1 MTDGNLAAGN
11 QRDAWYWHDYQEY
24 RGSAM
29 EPVVPVRILD
39 ERAETTP
46 VHPFYFYQD
55 VWAAERVLRVRP
67 EWLLDVGGRPLL
79 LGTLSLFVPV
89 TSVEARPLPVSLPNL
104 ICRRGDI
111 TALPYEDDSVPMA
124 SCLSVIEHIGLGRYG
139 DAIDPHGSER
149 ACRELQRVL
158 QPGGHLLLS
167 TPVADEPLTLF
178 NVHRLLSR
186 EQVRGWLDEC
196 DLVSGIE
203 VRNDNM
209 TVWCVEFVKHD
220 G

>member
-11 QRDAWYWHDYQEY
+11 QRDAWYWRDYQEY
-24 RGSAM
+24 RASAT
-29 EPVVPVRILD
+29 EPVVPTRILD
-39 ERAETTP
+39 ERTETTP
-46 VHPFYFYQD
+46 VDPFYFYQD
-55 VWAAERVLRVRP
+55 VWAAERVLRLRP
-67 EWLLDVGGRPLL
+67 KWLLDIGGRPLL
-79 LGTLSLFVPV
+79 LGMLSLFVPV
-89 TSVEARPLPVSLPNL
+89 TSVDLRSLPVSLPNL
-104 ICRRGDI
+104 TCRRGDI
-111 TALPYEDDSVPMA
+111 TALPYENDSVPMA

-167 TPVADEPLTLF
+167 MPVADEPVTLF

-186 EQVRGWLDEC
+186 EQVRSWLDEC
-196 DLVSGIE
+196 DLIGGIE

-209 TVWCVEFVKHD
+209 TVWCVEFVKH
-220 G
+220 GS